1 MHRFQSPST
10 IARFRYTSFL
20 LCFKYLLIP
29 AALGLLGYSIFRNNR
44 ELTYVGIGLGGLAVL
59 VAILQ
64 WIVGAK
70 TRCPLCMTPV
80 MAANGCSKNRK
91 ALKLLG
97 SYRLRVAV
105 SVVFKGWFRCPYCNE
120 PSVLQLRTKS
130 R

>member
-10 IARFRYTSFL
+10 IARFRYTSLL

-29 AALGLLGYSIFRNNR
+29 AALGLLIYSIFLNQKD
-44 ELTYVGIGLGGLAVL
+44 LSFIAMGLGGLAVV

-64 WIVGAK
+64 WIMGAK

-80 MAANGCSKNRK
+80 MAANGCSKNRN
-91 ALKLLG
+91 ARKLLG

-120 PSVLQLRTKS
+120 PSALELRNKS

>member
-10 IARFRYTSFL
+10 IARFRYTSLL
-20 LCFKYLLIP
+20 LCFKYIVAP
-29 AALGLLGYSIFRNNR
+29 VALALLGYSIFQHNR
-44 ELTYVGIGLGGLAVL
+44 DLTYLAIGLGGLAVL

-91 ALKLLG
+91 ARKLLG
-97 SYRLRVAV
+97 SYRLRVAT

-120 PSVLQLRTKS
+120 PSVLETRTKN

>member
-1 MHRFQSPST
+1 MGVL
-10 IARFRYTSFL
+10 A
-20 LCFKYLLIP
+20 
-29 AALGLLGYSIFRNNR
+29 YSIFQNDR
-44 ELTYVGIGLGGLAVL
+44 ELTYAAIGLGGVSIILAI
-59 VAILQ
+59 AQ
-64 WIVGAK
+64 WIAGRK

-105 SVVFKGWFRCPYCNE
+105 SVVCKGSFRCPYCNE
-120 PSVLQLRTKS
+120 PSVLQLRTKT